1 MSQGPARCSRKQ
13 TLQRLT
19 GGKRAM
25 VKRKKLPR
33 KAHAAA
39 TAAEAKAA
47 AAPNMFER
55 LHSRKKFSVL
65 GKRAKGEQ
73 RATGKLRSEAV
84 ERVREHTTH
93 SAERWAGCA
102 DKLGHLVSWG
112 RSARRR
118 CSWSISSCARQT
130 RTLTGALEVGAP
142 SLSSVAACKV
152 ACCGWPERCRAAAE
166 DDDTLTAEEK
176 AVARFQKERMKA
188 LGGALAACF
197 AGCRSKGTPRLC
209 LLQTGHAVQQ
219 PRGSG
224 QCMASACVVLQNAV
238 LLQNAVFIFPC
249 ALL

>member
-1 MSQGPARCSRKQ
+1 
-13 TLQRLT
+13 
-19 GGKRAM
+19 M

-33 KAHAAA
+33 KAQAAA

-84 ERVREHTTH
+84 ERVGKATVH
-93 SAERWAGCA
+93 SAERWACCA
-102 DKLGHLVSWG
+102 DKRAHVVSRG

-118 CSWSISSCARQT
+118 CWWSTSSCTRQT
-130 RTLTGALEVGAP
+130 PSSTGALEVGAP
-142 SLSSVAACKV
+142 SLSFVAACKV
-152 ACCGWPERCRAAAE
+152 ACCGWPERCRPASE

-188 LGGALAACF
+188 LGGAQVACF
-197 AGCRSKGTPRLC
+197 AGCWMGTPRLC
-209 LLQTGHAVQQ
+209 FLQTGHAVQQ
-219 PRGSG
+219 PGG
-224 QCMASACVVLQNAV
+224 VDIVWLLPVLCHRTQSCCKT
-238 LLQNAVFIFPC
+238 LSILFPC